1 LQKQSGTITGALA
14 GTGADHSSVVPMLIA
29 AIIFT
34 IGLSGL
40 IWLMTKFYQRKQQ
53 IKNEKIAALIDDM
66 AGEDH
71 AVL

>member
-1 LQKQSGTITGALA
+1 
-14 GTGADHSSVVPMLIA
+14 MLIA

-53 IKNEKIAALIDDM
+53 IKKEKIAALMDDM